1 MKEPLKRF
9 EEIRHELKMSQK
21 AFCEKLEIHPSNY
34 SGMKNGSKPIFVK
47 MYLKAQQVFN
57 INAVWLRD
65 GTGEKY
71 VESWLKL
78 DPPNLPPKKHDQM
91 LKPQIEEI
99 IERVENDLKI
109 IEELYHI
116 SLKIKGYQNY
126 EIQKAI
132 RKGEAELVAYHQS
145 QVELIGL
152 LEAEEKRKLETLNS
166 N

>member
-1 MKEPLKRF
+1 MEKPLKRF
-9 EEIRHELKMSQK
+9 EEIRHESKMSQK

-34 SGMKNGSKPIFVK
+34 SAMKNENKPIFVK

-57 INAVWLRD
+57 VNAVWLRD

-78 DPPNLPPKKHDQM
+78 DSPNLPPKKHDQM

-99 IERVENDLKI
+99 IKRVENDLKI
-109 IEELYHI
+109 VQELYYK
-116 SLKIKGYQNY
+116 SLEIKGYQSY

-132 RKGEAELVAYHQS
+132 RKAETELVGYLQS
-145 QVELIGL
+145 QIELVEL
-152 LEAEEKRKLETLNS
+152 LEAEEKRKTAT
-166 N
+166 

>member
-145 QVELIGL
+145 QVELVGL